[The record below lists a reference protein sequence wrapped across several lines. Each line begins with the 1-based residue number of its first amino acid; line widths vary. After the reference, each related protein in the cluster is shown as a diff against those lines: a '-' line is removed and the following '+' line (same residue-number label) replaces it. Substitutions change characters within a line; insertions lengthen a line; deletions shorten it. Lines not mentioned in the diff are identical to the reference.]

1 VELLHKEV
9 TNVADAGG
17 LSKIT
22 EIVRFVPSL
31 VKVENVYNYNND
43 KQRKLEFHLKVL
55 LKALLL
61 EFDKMKAKTGVT
73 PEVDEEVIKMIH
85 EEIGDS
91 VSVDDILKVF
101 QVNQR
106 IVEVPKIVEK
116 IVERVVEVQTIMP
129 V

>member
-1 VELLHKEV
+1 VELLNKEV
-9 TNVADAGG
+9 INVADANG
-17 LSKIT
+17 LSRIT
-22 EIVRFVPSL
+22 EIVRYIPSL
-31 VKVENVYNYNND
+31 VKVENVYNINND
-43 KQRKLEFHLKVL
+43 RQRKLEYHLKVL
-55 LKALLL
+55 LKALLI
-61 EFDKMKAKTGVT
+61 EFEKMKEKTGVT

-85 EEIGDS
+85 DEIGDS

-116 IVERVVEVQTIMP
+116 IVERIIEVPTIVP